1 MLLLVATVTFAGTRL
16 EIPGTT
22 ELNEA
27 VQRSEVGELLR
38 DVRDGLPE
46 RFGG

>member
-1 MLLLVATVTFAGTRL
+1 MLLLVATVTVAGTRL
-16 EIPGTT
+16 DLPGAT

-27 VQRSEVGELLR
+27 VQGSEVGELLR

-46 RFGG
+46 RFRG